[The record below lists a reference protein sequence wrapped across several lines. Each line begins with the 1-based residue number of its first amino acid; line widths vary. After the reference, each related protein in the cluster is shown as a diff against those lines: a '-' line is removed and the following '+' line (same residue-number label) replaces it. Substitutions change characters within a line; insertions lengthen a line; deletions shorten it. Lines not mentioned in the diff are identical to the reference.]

1 MGTDLS
7 DAQWERI
14 HPLLPVVKPT
24 GRSRGDDRR
33 TINGILYVLCTGC
46 AGRTCRTGMEVQ

>member
-14 HPLLPVVKPT
+14 RPLLPAVKPT
-24 GRSRGDDRR
+24 GIPRGMTDVLSVAF
-33 TINGILYVLCTGC
+33 ILICL
-46 AGRTCRTGMEVQ
+46 AALLK